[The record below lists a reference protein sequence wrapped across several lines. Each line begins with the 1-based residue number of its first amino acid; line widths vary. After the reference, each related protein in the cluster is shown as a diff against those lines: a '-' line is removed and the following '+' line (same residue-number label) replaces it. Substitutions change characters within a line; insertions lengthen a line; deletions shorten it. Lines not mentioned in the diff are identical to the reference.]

1 MESEEEEEYSSFSNQ
16 IQPNPNE
23 IENILNQNNESKIK
37 SISNEKWK
45 KELNLQKIDKD
56 KMNQIIANFLFIQGY
71 CLPLKTFIS
80 ETKIKFDF
88 DENLLNKRF
97 LIRHLITT
105 NQIEKAINEINII
118 DKKILNENKIIYF
131 VLQRQILLNYIKDN
145 KLQEALTFAKDI
157 LLPLSEGNDFL
168 YKELE
173 KTMGLLAYEN
183 INDAAEKEL
192 ISDKFL
198 EKIATKM
205 NLVILNYLSGNKMI
219 NLNLDLLI
227 KLTIYVQ
234 QTLKKEITFPN
245 ITSLAPLI
253 FSEVKANQKEEQ
265 AAEQFLSN

>member
-118 DKKILNENKIIYF
+118 DI
-131 VLQRQILLNYIKDN
+131 VW
-145 KLQEALTFAKDI
+145 
-157 LLPLSEGNDFL
+157 
-168 YKELE
+168 
-173 KTMGLLAYEN
+173 
-183 INDAAEKEL
+183 
-192 ISDKFL
+192 
-198 EKIATKM
+198 
-205 NLVILNYLSGNKMI
+205 
-219 NLNLDLLI
+219 
-227 KLTIYVQ
+227 
-234 QTLKKEITFPN
+234 
-245 ITSLAPLI
+245 
-253 FSEVKANQKEEQ
+253 
-265 AAEQFLSN
+265 